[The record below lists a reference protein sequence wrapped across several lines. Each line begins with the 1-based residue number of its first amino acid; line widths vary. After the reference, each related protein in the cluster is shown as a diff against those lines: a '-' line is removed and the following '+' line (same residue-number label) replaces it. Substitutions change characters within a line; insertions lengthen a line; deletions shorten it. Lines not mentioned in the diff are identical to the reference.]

1 MIMVT
6 IEVKIW
12 LQICWPTHYFD
23 FLNIM
28 NKYYQLS
35 KRNYHASILQ
45 QYYHR
50 EKCFL
55 LSAIKTSSFF
65 PLKRTCSKRS
75 RLSRRSLHTL
85 QSFGYHHYDWVT
97 FLYFLTIVKLI
108 TIKVLMNKAFSTPRF
123 CERRRRVYRWQIVF
137 TLPFLDRKSVN
148 GLSLCKC
155 ICSHKLAQTLSSS
168 GKDPKCES
176 VKTSDYVVGLYNK

>member
-50 EKCFL
+50 EKCFI

-65 PLKRTCSKRS
+65 PLKHVLEKIEIITAIVTHTSKLWLS
-75 RLSRRSLHTL
+75 PLRLRNLS
-85 QSFGYHHYDWVT
+85 V
-97 FLYFLTIVKLI
+97 FLNY
-108 TIKVLMNKAFSTPRF
+108 S
-123 CERRRRVYRWQIVF
+123 
-137 TLPFLDRKSVN
+137 
-148 GLSLCKC
+148 
-155 ICSHKLAQTLSSS
+155 
-168 GKDPKCES
+168 
-176 VKTSDYVVGLYNK
+176 